1 VGAGAGIGDL
11 EPRPF
16 VASIAAVK
24 RLILVSDDEP
34 TLSASLQAV
43 GPQLDVTVL
52 EDVGSRVVD
61 RARKDKP
68 DLIVLDI
75 EQKGGLELLSRLK
88 TGPATRNIPVIVV
101 SEQDTADLRDM
112 ALEVGADG
120 FIAKPVGK
128 DFLPKLLTLLD
139 SKKSQ

>member
-1 VGAGAGIGDL
+1 L
-11 EPRPF
+11 EPCPI
-16 VASIAAVK
+16 VASIAPVK

-43 GPQLDVTVL
+43 GPQLDVTVV
-52 EDVGSRVVD
+52 ED

-101 SEQDTADLRDM
+101 SDQDTADLRDM

-139 SKKSQ
+139 SKK

>member
-1 VGAGAGIGDL
+1 
-11 EPRPF
+11 
-16 VASIAAVK
+16 
-24 RLILVSDDEP
+24 
-34 TLSASLQAV
+34 
-43 GPQLDVTVL
+43 
-52 EDVGSRVVD
+52 VGSRVVD

-101 SEQDTADLRDM
+101 SEQDTADVRDM